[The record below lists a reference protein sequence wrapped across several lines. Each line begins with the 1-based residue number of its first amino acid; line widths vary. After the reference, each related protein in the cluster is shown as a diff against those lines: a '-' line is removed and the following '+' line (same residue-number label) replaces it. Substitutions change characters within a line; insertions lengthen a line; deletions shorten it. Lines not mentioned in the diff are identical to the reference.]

1 MDFSYLLLKTLPSMT
16 LVFNIL
22 ALFLAYFF
30 KQNKIFFL
38 LLLILC
44 ARALSLVASE
54 YQAHLFISVFL
65 PFSFVLFVFLQDS
78 KLVFERI
85 NFIKFAYLAF
95 MGFVAL
101 ILSTSTNFNASITSE
116 IFGLST
122 QFFKPI
128 SELSFCVFWAG
139 MIFLL
144 FSYFKNNDFHFL
156 LAYIGLNVQFLF
168 YNNVDLGYYEFASL
182 VFIVFLAYK
191 AYKIAFFDSIT
202 NLPNLKALRRYSQ
215 GLENFHLAIIELK
228 NLNSICSENGIKM
241 QEFILNSFAKI
252 LKKALHTR
260 IFKDERDFFIIIFE
274 DENVAFI
281 QSKLQSLENFMQKY
295 TFEFKEQSA
304 KLEIKL
310 CLSSKNENVEDSL
323 KQAKLELRKQR
334 D

>member
-1 MDFSYLLLKTLPSMT
+1 MSLVLLSFLPSFS
-16 LVFNIL
+16 LVLEFL

-85 NFIKFAYLAF
+85 NLVKFAYLTF

-116 IFGLST
+116 ILGLST

-128 SELSFCVFWAG
+128 SELSFCVFWVG

-156 LAYIGLNVQFLF
+156 LAYMGLSVQFLF
-168 YNNVDLGYYEFASL
+168 YNSVDLGYYEFASL
-182 VFIVFLAYK
+182 VLIGFLVYK
-191 AYKIAFFDSIT
+191 AYKIAFFDTLT
-202 NLPNLKALRRYSQ
+202 NLPNLKALRRYAK
-215 GLENFHLAIIELK
+215 GLENFHLALIEVKNINEIYHQKGLK
-228 NLNSICSENGIKM
+228 MG
-241 QEFILNSFAKI
+241 EFIMHEFARI
-252 LKKALHTR
+252 LKKALHAR
-260 IFKDERDFFIIIFE
+260 VFKDDKDYFIIVFE
-274 DENVAFI
+274 NENIAFV
-281 QSKLQSLENFMQKY
+281 QSKLQMLENFMQKY
-295 TFEFKEQSA
+295 SFEFKEQNA

-310 CLSSKNENVEDSL
+310 CLSSKNENIEESL
-323 KQAKLELRKQR
+323 KQAKLELRRQK

>member
-1 MDFSYLLLKTLPSMT
+1 MSLVLLSFLPSFS
-16 LVFNIL
+16 LVLEFL

-85 NFIKFAYLAF
+85 NLVKFAYLTF

-101 ILSTSTNFNASITSE
+101 ILSASTNFNASITSE
-116 IFGLST
+116 ILGLST

-128 SELSFCVFWAG
+128 SELSFCVFWVG

-156 LAYIGLNVQFLF
+156 LAYMGLSVQFLF
-168 YNNVDLGYYEFASL
+168 YNSVDLGYYEFASL
-182 VFIVFLAYK
+182 VLIGFLVHK
-191 AYKIAFFDSIT
+191 AYKIAFFDTLT
-202 NLPNLKALRRYSQ
+202 NLPNLKALRRYAK
-215 GLENFHLAIIELK
+215 GLENFHLALIEVKNINEIYHQKGLK
-228 NLNSICSENGIKM
+228 MG
-241 QEFILNSFAKI
+241 EFIMHEFARI
-252 LKKALHTR
+252 LKKALHAR
-260 IFKDERDFFIIIFE
+260 VFKDDKDYFIIVFE
-274 DENVAFI
+274 NENIAFV
-281 QSKLQSLENFMQKY
+281 QSKLQMLENFMQKY
-295 TFEFKEQSA
+295 SFEFKEQNA

-310 CLSSKNENVEDSL
+310 CLSSKNENIEESL
-323 KQAKLELRKQR
+323 KQAKLELRRQK

>member
-1 MDFSYLLLKTLPSMT
+1 MSLVLLSFLPSFSFV
-16 LVFNIL
+16 LEFL

-128 SELSFCVFWAG
+128 SELSFCVFWVG

-156 LAYIGLNVQFLF
+156 LAYMGLSVQFLF
-168 YNNVDLGYYEFASL
+168 YNSVDLGYYEFASL
-182 VFIVFLAYK
+182 VLIGFLVYK
-191 AYKIAFFDSIT
+191 AYKIAFFDTLT
-202 NLPNLKALRRYSQ
+202 NLPNLKALRRYTQ
-215 GLENFHLAIIELK
+215 GLENFHLALIEVK
-228 NLNSICSENGIKM
+228 NINEIYHQKDSKM
-241 QEFILNSFAKI
+241 GEFIMHEFARI
-252 LKKALHTR
+252 LKKALHAR
-260 IFKDERDFFIIIFE
+260 VFKDDKDYFIIVFE
-274 DENVAFI
+274 NENIAFV
-281 QSKLQSLENFMQKY
+281 QSKLQMLENFMQKY
-295 TFEFKEQSA
+295 CFEFKEQNV

-310 CLSSKNENVEDSL
+310 CLSSKNENIEESL
-323 KQAKLELRKQR
+323 KQAKLELRRQK

>member
-22 ALFLAYFF
+22 ALFLAYFL

-85 NFIKFAYLAF
+85 NLIKFAYLAF
-95 MGFVAL
+95 MGLVAL

-122 QFFKPI
+122 HFFTPI
-128 SELSFCVFWAG
+128 SELSYCVFWVG
-139 MIFLL
+139 FIFLL
-144 FSYFKNNDFHFL
+144 FSYFQNNDFHFL
-156 LAYIGLNVQFLF
+156 LAYMGLSVQFLF
-168 YNNVDLGYYEFASL
+168 YNNIDLGYYEFASL
-182 VFIVFLAYK
+182 VLIGFLVYK
-191 AYKIAFFDSIT
+191 AYKIAFFDTLS
-202 NLPNLKALRRYSQ
+202 NLPNLKALRRYAQ
-215 GLENFHLAIIELK
+215 GLENFHLALVEVKNINEIYHQNGLK
-228 NLNSICSENGIKM
+228 MG
-241 QEFILNSFAKI
+241 EFVLYNFGRI
-252 LKKALHTR
+252 LKKALHAR
-260 IFKDERDFFIIIFE
+260 IFKDDKDCFIIVFE
-274 DENVAFI
+274 NENIAFV
-281 QSKLQSLENFMQKY
+281 QSKLQMLENFIQKY
-295 TFEFKEQSA
+295 TFELKEQKA
-304 KLEIKL
+304 KLDIKL
-310 CLSSKNENVEDSL
+310 CLSSKNENLEESL
-323 KQAKLELRKQR
+323 RQAKLELRKQK

>member
-1 MDFSYLLLKTLPSMT
+1 MSLVLLSFLPSFS
-16 LVFNIL
+16 LILEFL

-85 NFIKFAYLAF
+85 NLIKFAYLAF
-95 MGFVAL
+95 MGFIAL

-128 SELSFCVFWAG
+128 SELSFCVFWVG

-144 FSYFKNNDFHFL
+144 FLYFKNNDFHFL
-156 LAYIGLNVQFLF
+156 LAYMGLSVQFLF

-182 VFIVFLAYK
+182 VLIGFLVYK
-191 AYKIAFFDSIT
+191 AYKIAFFDTLT
-202 NLPNLKALRRYSQ
+202 NLPNLKALRRYAQ
-215 GLENFHLAIIELK
+215 GLENFHLALIEVK
-228 NLNSICSENGIKM
+228 NINEIYHQKGSKM
-241 QEFILNSFAKI
+241 GEFIMHEFARI
-252 LKKALHTR
+252 LKKALHAR
-260 IFKDERDFFIIIFE
+260 VFKDDKDYFIIVFE
-274 DENVAFI
+274 NENIAFV
-281 QSKLQSLENFMQKY
+281 QSKLQMLENFIQKY
-295 TFEFKEQSA
+295 SFELKEQNA

-310 CLSSKNENVEDSL
+310 CLSSKNENIEESL
-323 KQAKLELRKQR
+323 KQAKLELRRQK

>member
-1 MDFSYLLLKTLPSMT
+1 MSLVLLSFLPSFS
-16 LVFNIL
+16 LVLEFL

-44 ARALSLVASE
+44 ARALSLIASE

-78 KLVFERI
+78 KLVFERT
-85 NFIKFAYLAF
+85 NLVKFVYLVF

-128 SELSFCVFWAG
+128 SELSFFVFWVG
-139 MIFLL
+139 FVFLL

-156 LAYIGLNVQFLF
+156 LAYIGLSVQFLF

-182 VFIVFLAYK
+182 VLIGFLVYK
-191 AYKIAFFDSIT
+191 AYKIAFFDTLT
-202 NLPNLKALRRYSQ
+202 NLPNLKALRRYAQ
-215 GLENFHLAIIELK
+215 GLENFHLVLVEVK
-228 NLNSICSENGIKM
+228 NINEIDRQKSSKM
-241 QEFILNSFAKI
+241 GEFVMHEFARI
-252 LKKALHTR
+252 LKKALHAR
-260 IFKDERDFFIIIFE
+260 VFKDDKDYFIVVFE
-274 DENVAFI
+274 NENMAFV
-281 QSKLQSLENFMQKY
+281 QSKLQMLENFMQKY
-295 TFEFKEQSA
+295 SFEFKDQNA

-310 CLSSKNENVEDSL
+310 CLSSKNENIEESL
-323 KQAKLELRKQR
+323 KQAKLELRRQK

>member
-1 MDFSYLLLKTLPSMT
+1 LSFLPSFSFV
-16 LVFNIL
+16 LEFL

-128 SELSFCVFWAG
+128 SELSFCVFWVG

-156 LAYIGLNVQFLF
+156 LAYMGLSVQFLF
-168 YNNVDLGYYEFASL
+168 YNSVDLGYYEFASL
-182 VFIVFLAYK
+182 VLIGFLVYK
-191 AYKIAFFDSIT
+191 AYKIAFFDTLT
-202 NLPNLKALRRYSQ
+202 NLPNLKALRRYAQ
-215 GLENFHLAIIELK
+215 GLENFHLALIEVK
-228 NLNSICSENGIKM
+228 NINEIYHQKDSKM
-241 QEFILNSFAKI
+241 GEFIMHEFARI
-252 LKKALHTR
+252 LKKALHAR
-260 IFKDERDFFIIIFE
+260 VFKDDKDYFIIVFE
-274 DENVAFI
+274 NENIAFV
-281 QSKLQSLENFMQKY
+281 QSKLQMLENFMQKY
-295 TFEFKEQSA
+295 CFEFKEQNV

-310 CLSSKNENVEDSL
+310 CLSSKNENIEESL
-323 KQAKLELRKQR
+323 KQAKLELRRQK

>member
-1 MDFSYLLLKTLPSMT
+1 MSLVLLSFLPSFS
-16 LVFNIL
+16 LVLEFL

-85 NFIKFAYLAF
+85 NLIKFAYLAF
-95 MGFVAL
+95 MGLVAL

-116 IFGLST
+116 IFGLSI

-128 SELSFCVFWAG
+128 SELSFCVFWVG
-139 MIFLL
+139 FVFLL

-156 LAYIGLNVQFLF
+156 LAYMGLSVQFLF

-182 VFIVFLAYK
+182 VLIGFLVYK
-191 AYKIAFFDSIT
+191 AYKIAFFDTLT
-202 NLPNLKALRRYSQ
+202 NLPNLKALRRYAQ
-215 GLENFHLAIIELK
+215 GLENFHLALIEVKNINEIYHQKSLK
-228 NLNSICSENGIKM
+228 MG
-241 QEFILNSFAKI
+241 EFIMHEFARI
-252 LKKALHTR
+252 LKKALHAR
-260 IFKDERDFFIIIFE
+260 VFKDDKDYFIIVFE
-274 DENVAFI
+274 NENMAFV
-281 QSKLQSLENFMQKY
+281 QSKLQMLENFMQKY

-310 CLSSKNENVEDSL
+310 CLSSKNENIEESL
-323 KQAKLELRKQR
+323 KQAKLELRRQK

>member
-85 NFIKFAYLAF
+85 NLIKFVYLVF

-156 LAYIGLNVQFLF
+156 LAYMGLNVQFLF
-168 YNNVDLGYYEFASL
+168 YNSVDLGYYEFASL
-182 VFIVFLAYK
+182 VLIGFLAYK
-191 AYKIAFFDSIT
+191 AYKIAFFDTLT
-202 NLPNLKALRRYSQ
+202 NLPNLKALRRYAQ
-215 GLENFHLAIIELK
+215 GLENFHLALIEVK
-228 NLNSICSENGIKM
+228 NINEIYHQNGSKM
-241 QEFILNSFAKI
+241 GEFIMHEFARI

-260 IFKDERDFFIIIFE
+260 VFKDDKDYFIIVFE
-274 DENVAFI
+274 NENMAFV
-281 QSKLQSLENFMQKY
+281 QSKLQILENFMQKY
-295 TFEFKEQSA
+295 SFELKEQNA

-310 CLSSKNENVEDSL
+310 CLSSKNENIEESL
-323 KQAKLELRKQR
+323 KQAKLELRRQK

>member
-85 NFIKFAYLAF
+85 NLIKFVYLAF

-156 LAYIGLNVQFLF
+156 LAYMGLNVQFLF

-182 VFIVFLAYK
+182 VLIGFLAYK
-191 AYKIAFFDSIT
+191 AYKIAFFDTLT

-228 NLNSICSENGIKM
+228 NLNSICSKNGIKM

-310 CLSSKNENVEDSL
+310 CLSSKNENIEDSL

>member
-1 MDFSYLLLKTLPSMT
+1 MNLVLLSFLPSFS
-16 LVFNIL
+16 LVLEFL

-85 NFIKFAYLAF
+85 NLIKFAYLAF
-95 MGFVAL
+95 MGLVAL

-116 IFGLST
+116 IFGLSI

-128 SELSFCVFWAG
+128 SELSFCVFWVG
-139 MIFLL
+139 FVFLL

-156 LAYIGLNVQFLF
+156 LAYMGLSVQFLF

-182 VFIVFLAYK
+182 VLIGFLVYK
-191 AYKIAFFDSIT
+191 AYKIAFFDTLT
-202 NLPNLKALRRYSQ
+202 NLPNLKALRRYAQ
-215 GLENFHLAIIELK
+215 GLENFHLALIEVKNINEIYHQKSLK
-228 NLNSICSENGIKM
+228 MG
-241 QEFILNSFAKI
+241 EFIMHEFARI
-252 LKKALHTR
+252 LKKALHAR
-260 IFKDERDFFIIIFE
+260 VFKDDKDYFIIVFE
-274 DENVAFI
+274 NENMAFV
-281 QSKLQSLENFMQKY
+281 QSKLQMLENFMQKY

-310 CLSSKNENVEDSL
+310 CLSSKNENIEESL
-323 KQAKLELRKQR
+323 KQAKLELRRQK

>member
-1 MDFSYLLLKTLPSMT
+1 MSLVLLSFLPSFS
-16 LVFNIL
+16 LVLEFL

-85 NFIKFAYLAF
+85 NLIKFAYLAF
-95 MGFVAL
+95 MGLVAL

-116 IFGLST
+116 IFGLSI

-128 SELSFCVFWAG
+128 SELSFCVFWVG
-139 MIFLL
+139 FVFLL

-156 LAYIGLNVQFLF
+156 LAYMGLSVQFLF

-182 VFIVFLAYK
+182 VLIGFLVYK
-191 AYKIAFFDSIT
+191 AYKIAFFDTLT
-202 NLPNLKALRRYSQ
+202 NLPNLKALRRYAQ
-215 GLENFHLAIIELK
+215 GLENFHLALIEVKNINEIYHQKSLK
-228 NLNSICSENGIKM
+228 MG
-241 QEFILNSFAKI
+241 EFIMHEFVRI
-252 LKKALHTR
+252 LKKALHAR
-260 IFKDERDFFIIIFE
+260 VFKDDKDYFIIVFE
-274 DENVAFI
+274 NENMAFV
-281 QSKLQSLENFMQKY
+281 QSKLQMLENFMQKY

-310 CLSSKNENVEDSL
+310 CLSSKNENIEESL
-323 KQAKLELRKQR
+323 KQAKLELRKQK

>member
-1 MDFSYLLLKTLPSMT
+1 MSLVLLSFLPSFS
-16 LVFNIL
+16 LILEFL

-85 NFIKFAYLAF
+85 NLIKFAYLAF
-95 MGFVAL
+95 MGFIAL

-128 SELSFCVFWAG
+128 SELSFCVFWVG

-144 FSYFKNNDFHFL
+144 FLYFKNNDFHFL
-156 LAYIGLNVQFLF
+156 LAYMGLSVQFLF

-182 VFIVFLAYK
+182 VLIGFLVYK
-191 AYKIAFFDSIT
+191 AYKIAFFDTLT
-202 NLPNLKALRRYSQ
+202 NLPNLKALRRYAQ
-215 GLENFHLAIIELK
+215 GLENFHLALIEVK
-228 NLNSICSENGIKM
+228 NINEIYHQKGSKM
-241 QEFILNSFAKI
+241 GEFIMHEFARI
-252 LKKALHTR
+252 LKKALHAR
-260 IFKDERDFFIIIFE
+260 VFKDDKDYFIIVFE
-274 DENVAFI
+274 NENIAFV
-281 QSKLQSLENFMQKY
+281 QSKLQMLENFMQKY
-295 TFEFKEQSA
+295 SFELKEQNA

-310 CLSSKNENVEDSL
+310 CLSSKNENIEESL
-323 KQAKLELRKQR
+323 KQAKLELRRQK

>member
-1 MDFSYLLLKTLPSMT
+1 MSLVLLSFLPSFS
-16 LVFNIL
+16 LVLEFL

-78 KLVFERI
+78 RLVFERI
-85 NFIKFAYLAF
+85 NLVKFAYLAF

-128 SELSFCVFWAG
+128 SELSFCVFWVG

-156 LAYIGLNVQFLF
+156 LAYMGMSVQFLF
-168 YNNVDLGYYEFASL
+168 YNSVDLGYYEFASL
-182 VFIVFLAYK
+182 VLIGFLVYK
-191 AYKIAFFDSIT
+191 AYKIAFFDTLT
-202 NLPNLKALRRYSQ
+202 NLPNLKALRRYAQ
-215 GLENFHLAIIELK
+215 GLENFHLALIEVK
-228 NLNSICSENGIKM
+228 NINEIYHQKDSKM
-241 QEFILNSFAKI
+241 GEFIMHEFARI
-252 LKKALHTR
+252 LKKALHAR
-260 IFKDERDFFIIIFE
+260 VFKDDKDYFIIVFE
-274 DENVAFI
+274 NENIAFV
-281 QSKLQSLENFMQKY
+281 QSKLQMLENFMQKY
-295 TFEFKEQSA
+295 CFEFKEQNV

-310 CLSSKNENVEDSL
+310 CLSSKNENIEESL
-323 KQAKLELRKQR
+323 KQAKLELRRQK

>member
-1 MDFSYLLLKTLPSMT
+1 MSLVLLSFLPSFS
-16 LVFNIL
+16 LVLEFL

-85 NFIKFAYLAF
+85 NLIKFAYLAF
-95 MGFVAL
+95 MGLVAL

-116 IFGLST
+116 IFGLSI

-128 SELSFCVFWAG
+128 SELSFCVFWVG
-139 MIFLL
+139 FVFLL

-156 LAYIGLNVQFLF
+156 LAYMGLSVQFLF

-182 VFIVFLAYK
+182 VLIGFLVYK
-191 AYKIAFFDSIT
+191 AYKIAFFDTLT
-202 NLPNLKALRRYSQ
+202 NLPNLKALRRYAQ
-215 GLENFHLAIIELK
+215 GLENFHLALIEVKNINEIYHQKSLK
-228 NLNSICSENGIKM
+228 MG
-241 QEFILNSFAKI
+241 EFIMHEFARI
-252 LKKALHTR
+252 LKKALHAR
-260 IFKDERDFFIIIFE
+260 VFKDDKDYFIIVFE
-274 DENVAFI
+274 NENMAFV
-281 QSKLQSLENFMQKY
+281 QSKLQMLENFMQKY
-295 TFEFKEQSA
+295 TFEFKEQSV

-310 CLSSKNENVEDSL
+310 CLSSKNENIEESL
-323 KQAKLELRKQR
+323 KQAKLELRRQK

>member
-1 MDFSYLLLKTLPSMT
+1 MDFSYLMLKTLPSMT
-16 LVFNIL
+16 LAFNFL

-85 NFIKFAYLAF
+85 NLIKFAYIAF
-95 MGFVAL
+95 MGLIAL
-101 ILSTSTNFNASITSE
+101 ILSTSTNFNANITSE
-116 IFGLST
+116 IFGISS

-128 SELSFCVFWAG
+128 SELSFCVFWVG
-139 MIFLL
+139 FVFLL

-156 LAYIGLNVQFLF
+156 LAYMGLNVQFLF
-168 YNNVDLGYYEFASL
+168 YNNIDLGYYEFASL
-182 VFIVFLAYK
+182 VLIGFLAYK
-191 AYKIAFFDSIT
+191 AYKIAFFDSVT
-202 NLPNLKALRRYSQ
+202 NLANLKALRRYAQ
-215 GLENFHLAIIELK
+215 GLENFHLALIEVKNINEICHQNGLK
-228 NLNSICSENGIKM
+228 TS
-241 QEFILNSFAKI
+241 EFIMHEFAKI
-252 LKKALHTR
+252 LKKALHAR
-260 IFKDERDFFIIIFE
+260 IFKDDKDYFIVIFE
-274 DENVAFI
+274 NESVAFV
-281 QSKLQSLENFMQKY
+281 QSKLQMLENFMQKY
-295 TFEFKEQSA
+295 SFEFKEQNI

-323 KQAKLELRKQR
+323 KQAKLELRKQK